1 MLRRKLPRLTYSRHI
16 SIQIGPIYTLKPGMG
31 MTKRKSV
38 RETKNMVQTAIWLP
52 REMHEQ
58 LKRAGGERG
67 LGEEVRHR
75 LQTTFDAE
83 QRPSDPITDLLAD
96 LMRRVALDLT
106 NGRTWN
112 EHRWT
117 YDVLKVAIDELVS
130 SLCSAPHQSVGAAEP
145 ATVAKLQAKLQA
157 KYGPDVK
164 PETIGPQLARDAL
177 IENAKEQVRRRSVGG
192 WKG

>member
-1 MLRRKLPRLTYSRHI
+1 
-16 SIQIGPIYTLKPGMG
+16 MG
-31 MTKRKSV
+31 MAKRKSV

-58 LKRAGGERG
+58 LKRVGGERG

-83 QRPSDPITDLLAD
+83 QWPSDPITDLLAD
-96 LMRRVALDLT
+96 LMKQVALDLT
-106 NGRTWN
+106 NGRTRN

-117 YDVLKVAIDELVS
+117 CDVFKVAINELVS
-130 SLCSAPHQSVGAAEP
+130 SSMFSPAPITGVAEP
-145 ATVAKLQAKLQA
+145 ATVAKLQA

-164 PETIGPQLARDAL
+164 PETIGRQLARDAL
-177 IENAKEQVRRRSVGG
+177 IENAKEQVRRRSIGG